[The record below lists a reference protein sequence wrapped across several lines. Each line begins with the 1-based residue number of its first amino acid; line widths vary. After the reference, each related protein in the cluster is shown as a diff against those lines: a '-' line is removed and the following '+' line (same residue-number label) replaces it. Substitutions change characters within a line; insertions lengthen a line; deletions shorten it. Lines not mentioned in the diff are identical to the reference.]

1 MFENILDKI
10 GILSPTVE
18 EMKQL
23 NAFLKD
29 AEDMVRVYIGSPIIP
44 VELQWMCEDIA
55 IKKFRM
61 VGSEHLTSESID
73 GISFNYADVLE
84 PYKVT
89 LDRYASAYGR
99 KLRFL

>member
-1 MFENILDKI
+1 MFENVLAKI
-10 GILSPTVE
+10 GILSPSVE
-18 EMKQL
+18 QMKQI

-29 AEDMVRVYIGSPIIP
+29 AEDTVRVYIASPTIP
-44 VELQWMCEDIA
+44 TELQWICEDIA